1 MKSFLNYKLIFVLSL
16 TISSIALYN
25 SNAQGVLVE
34 TSKVSKMEFHD
45 QINLIGRTEALVES
59 RIVAEVNG
67 KVAAINAAEGIKVRK
82 GDPLIT
88 IDSSR
93 IYYSFIS
100 TNADAEQAK
109 VNAKLASDIYA
120 KATKLRGKELIS
132 ESTLDS
138 TFAYY
143 KIQSSR
149 YEQLEADKNL
159 RRIDLENCTIRAPYD
174 GFTGRKLIDVGEW
187 VQPGEPVFEMV
198 DLSKI
203 RITVDLPEKHFGN
216 LSIGTKVDVYFS
228 NNNGSVVKGKVVGI
242 SPNASKETHT
252 FPVIVE
258 VSNSNSKLAGGM
270 LVRTNLY
277 LDNKFSSL
285 AVSKDA
291 IIQQGFQTMVY
302 TVNDGKAESIPVTI
316 TSNNGDMVAVTSD
329 VLSEG
334 MPVVIRGNE
343 RIFPG
348 ADVTI
353 SGETKSDKQAK
364 K

>member
-1 MKSFLNYKLIFVLSL
+1 MLSLRNYKSFFVFIMVILSI
-16 TISSIALYN
+16 TLYN
-25 SNAQGVLVE
+25 ADAQEVLVE
-34 TSKVSKMEFHD
+34 TATVSKMEFHD

-59 RIVAEVNG
+59 RIVAEVTG
-67 KVAAINAAEGIKVRK
+67 KVAAINAAEGTKVSK

-88 IDSSR
+88 IDSNK

-100 TNADAEQAK
+100 TQADAQQAK
-109 VNAKLASDIYA
+109 VNAKLASDLYE
-120 KATKLRGKELIS
+120 KATKLREKELIS
-132 ESTLDS
+132 ESRMDS
-138 TFAYY
+138 TYAYY
-143 KIQSSR
+143 KIQLSR
-149 YEQLEADKNL
+149 HEQLDADMNL
-159 RRIDLENCTIRAPYD
+159 KKIDLENCTIRAPYD

-216 LSIGTKVDVYFS
+216 LNIGSKVEVFLS
-228 NNNGSVVKGKVVGI
+228 NSRDSFVKGKVVGI
-242 SPNASKETHT
+242 SPNASEETHT
-252 FPVIVE
+252 FPVIIE
-258 VSNSNSKLAGGM
+258 VSNSNGKLAGGM

-291 IIQQGFQTMVY
+291 IIRQGFQTMVY
-302 TVNDGKAESIPVTI
+302 TIKDGKAESIPVTI
-316 TSNNGDMVAVTSD
+316 TSNNGEMVAVTSD
-329 VLSEG
+329 ALSEG
-334 MPVVIRGNE
+334 MSVVIRGNE

-348 ADVTI
+348 APVTTNGK
-353 SGETKSDKQAK
+353 SKSDEQAK